1 MDDKTKARIKHN
13 INRDFAHSVIDRI
26 LKREPVLYFAPSNNQ
41 WAIKTDSG
49 GSFNCFSMGE
59 ALQELATHGIRR
71 VEMEFDGFELAHAA
85 MTLTK
90 KEAGAIDKY
99 LSEHWIEFS
108 KVLQA
113 EGSFSED
120 DLDVLDQK
128 FLVARN
134 S

>member
-1 MDDKTKARIKHN
+1 MDEKAKARINHN

-26 LKREPVLYFAPSNNQ
+26 LKREPVLYFVPDNNQ

-49 GSFNCFSMGE
+49 GSFNCFSMSE

-85 MTLTK
+85 VTLTK
-90 KEAGAIDKY
+90 KEVGAIDKY
-99 LSEHWIEFS
+99 LSEHWTEFT

-113 EGSFSED
+113 EGSFSEE